1 MPSLVHDHKLWN
13 ENNQSTRKNPQ
24 KAYIRTPPT
33 LVAPPC
39 AFSTNHALFA
49 YITTSFWSL
58 RLLWRF
64 PWIPGLFTHNN
75 YCFYRQ
81 IRMMS
86 SHCKRPAS
94 PSHCTRYVHA
104 TKRPRFAL
112 QDSSLLEIRIRK
124 RKYSE
129 DVCESCLNNRRA
141 EKAYCTKEIL
151 HNTYRSAGRN
161 ATSSDSGSFH
171 CINFQADTNVANN
184 LDLGH
189 IDGIRS
195 ITDTEIKSR
204 KKQRIYP
211 PDTMQIIY
219 KVRSAKM

>member
-1 MPSLVHDHKLWN
+1 
-13 ENNQSTRKNPQ
+13 
-24 KAYIRTPPT
+24 
-33 LVAPPC
+33 
-39 AFSTNHALFA
+39 
-49 YITTSFWSL
+49 
-58 RLLWRF
+58 
-64 PWIPGLFTHNN
+64 
-75 YCFYRQ
+75 
-81 IRMMS
+81 MMS

-219 KVRSAKM
+219 KDLSQSKSTTEESVDADPKFNSFNFWKPVLPDINLQLCSILEDKMETESSPSLTEEENPDFNSFNYWRLPVEDIDLDIL